1 MTTAL
6 APAPTGTYKPTDEQQ
21 NAVDLYADGK
31 NVTIIAGA
39 GSGKTATLRFLA
51 DTAPERKG
59 LYLAFNKSVQVDA
72 QRRFAGT
79 KVEPRTVNS
88 LAYAQ
93 YGRQFKRRMDQK
105 YLMPHEKKHALGMV
119 EKKFEMGTTFI
130 TWQKVIQLAGQ
141 TVETYCRSFR
151 PDIELDMVVLPP
163 TILGPKPHRDQL
175 REVIL
180 KYAKL
185 WWQDLMNPDGQIEH
199 SHSPYMKR
207 WSLDYPQLPYDYLL
221 VDEAQDLD
229 GLTRGVLLS
238 QNAETQ
244 VITVGDPNQAIY
256 GWRGAT
262 NALDDFE
269 GERTFLTQSFR
280 FGDAIAARA
289 NFWLALLDSEMR
301 IQGLPGKK
309 SSVWPSTKRRPEAI
323 LTRTNGG
330 AISEVIEAQKH
341 GLAVGVAGE
350 RKKKELIDLANAALD
365 LQKTGKTR
373 HRELDVFSS
382 WDEVVNYVSED
393 GAGTEIAALVR
404 VVDSYGAPAVV
415 RAMESTVPT
424 HQADQT
430 VSTVHVAK
438 GLEWFQVRIS
448 DDFRE
453 PGFDKNTGEQKP
465 LEPEEARLCY
475 VAVTR
480 AERHLDDSGLDWAK
494 TMTGGVGEQ

>member
-6 APAPTGTYKPTDEQQ
+6 APAPAGTYRPTDEQQ
-21 NAVDLYADGK
+21 NAVDLFGSGK

-51 DTAPERKG
+51 DTAPDKRG

-72 QRRFAGT
+72 ERRFHGT
-79 KVEPRTVNS
+79 GVSARTVNS
-88 LAYAQ
+88 LAYAA
-93 YGRQFKRRMDQK
+93 YGQQFRPRMDQK
-105 YLMPHEKKHALGMV
+105 RLMDHEKKRALGMT
-119 EKKFEMGTTFI
+119 EKKFEMGTSFVS
-130 TWQKVIQLAGQ
+130 WQKVIRLAQQ
-141 TVETYCRSFR
+141 TVETFCRSFR
-151 PDIELDMVVLPP
+151 PEIEIDMVVIPP
-163 TILGPKPHRDQL
+163 TILGPKAHIEAL
-175 REVIL
+175 REEVL

-185 WWQDLMNPDGQIEH
+185 WWQDLMNTNGVIEH

-207 WSLDYPQLPYDYLL
+207 WSLDLPQLPYDYLL
-221 VDEAQDLD
+221 IDEAQDLD

-238 QNAETQ
+238 QKSTQ
-244 VITVGDPNQAIY
+244 AVTVGDPNQAIY
-256 GWRGAT
+256 SWRGAT

-280 FGDAIAARA
+280 FGDAIAERA
-289 NFWLALLDSEMR
+289 NFWLDLLDADMR
-301 IQGLPGKK
+301 IQGLPGKA

-330 AISEVIEAQKH
+330 AISEIIEAQKH
-341 GLAVGVAGE
+341 GIAVGVAGE
-350 RKKKELIDLANAALD
+350 RKKAELVALANAALE
-365 LQKTGKTR
+365 LQSTGKTK
-373 HRELDVFSS
+373 HRDLDDFAS
-382 WDEVVNYVSED
+382 WDEVIHYVSED

-404 VVDSYGAPAVV
+404 VVDNYGAPAVV
-415 RAMESTVPT
+415 RAMEKTVPL

-453 PGFDKNTGEQKP
+453 PGTDKNTGEQKP

-494 TMTGGVGEQ
+494 TMTGGVGVQ